1 MLYLQNDCNVGYAFI
16 NLIDVQ
22 YVHKIYQKFNG
33 KKWPRFNSEK
43 ICQVCY
49 ARIQGTPQLLNHF
62 RFSNTLQRDNRYRP
76 LIYVNLGLTNNN
88 NNTNSI

>member
-1 MLYLQNDCNVGYAFI
+1 MQNDCNVGYAFI

-22 YVHKIYQKFNG
+22 FVQKMYQKFHG

-76 LIYVNLGLTNNN
+76 LIYLNLNLV
-88 NNTNSI
+88 

>member
-1 MLYLQNDCNVGYAFI
+1 LTDVRYVRKLYE
-16 NLIDVQ
+16 
-22 YVHKIYQKFNG
+22 KFHG

-76 LIYVNLGLTNNN
+76 LIYLNLNA
-88 NNTNSI
+88 SESRSEEQH